1 MFRRWISQ
9 RWVWVFF
16 ILLVLSGLPAKGLAA
31 SGGEFQNVWD
41 TKFEISRV
49 LNFLVVALGLYFIL
63 RKPLRKLFSSRREGI
78 EIAIKEAEDARA
90 EANRLREDYERRTAE
105 LEKELSEIR
114 SRSHVNEE
122 ALRSR
127 LVAEGDA
134 AADRVV
140 DHARFTIEQESKKA
154 ESQLRT
160 HAALLALELA
170 EEVLKR
176 ELGPEDQRRF
186 FQDYLAKVGEI
197 D

>member
-1 MFRRWISQ
+1 MFRRWFSQ
-9 RWVWVFF
+9 LLFWTPF
-16 ILLVLSGLPAKGLAA
+16 ILLVLSGLPTSGFA
-31 SGGEFQNVWD
+31 SAGGEFHNVWD
-41 TKFEISRV
+41 TWFEISRI

-63 RKPLRKLFSSRREGI
+63 HKPLRKLFNSRREGI
-78 EIAIKEAEDARA
+78 KVAIREAEDARA
-90 EANRLREDYERRTAE
+90 EANQLREDYERRTAE

-127 LVAEGDA
+127 LLAEGDEA
-134 AADRVV
+134 AARVV

-154 ESQLRT
+154 ESQLRI
-160 HAALLALELA
+160 HASLLALELA